1 MSEIKLESP
10 LIDQPE
16 ARTGNDG
23 PANAGVTLVERSF
36 LGHIMLRGRSG
47 DAAFLAACARV
58 FGVEPPTTP
67 NTYAEG
73 NGAVIGWMGPTEWL
87 VMVDS
92 EARAAWLDALREALA
107 DVHAGVVDLSG
118 GQTTIGLEGPHA
130 LDVLAK
136 GSTLDL
142 HPRVAGAGFCT
153 RSLLAKSAMFLR
165 VIETGQRFE
174 IVVRR
179 SFADYLWQWLVDA
192 SGEYGLRI
200 LPAESS
206 LARAGLDV
214 AAPRAAATA

>member
-23 PANAGVTLVERSF
+23 PADAGITLVERSF

-47 DAAFLAACARV
+47 DAAFLAACGRV
-58 FGVEPPTTP
+58 LGVEPPTTP

-87 VMVDS
+87 VMVENDT
-92 EARAAWLDALREALA
+92 RAAWLDALREALT
-107 DVHAGVVDLSG
+107 DIHAGVVDLSG
-118 GQTTIGLEGPHA
+118 GQTVIGLEGPHA

-142 HPRVAGAGFCT
+142 HPRVAAAGFCT

-165 VIETGQRFE
+165 VIEAGSRFE

-192 SGEYGLRI
+192 SGEYGLRV

-206 LARAGLDV
+206 LALAGLDV
-214 AAPRAAATA
+214 AAPREAATA